1 MSEIIELLEHELET
15 AVEVKDRGALHRY
28 VTILVDRVVSRG
40 EHAAAETRLEK
51 KLDTELGA
59 LRSDVQTIAARMEQ
73 GFARMDERFAAMDKR
88 FEDMQA
94 QMDRRFEQVDK
105 RFEDM
110 QAQMERRFEQ
120 VDKRFEQVDKRFEDV
135 NKRFDDVNKRFGM
148 LVGLTTTFF
157 VVLAGLMTALR
168 IFG

>member
-15 AVEVKDRGALHRY
+15 AVEVKDRRALHRY
-28 VTILVDRVVSRG
+28 VTILVDRVVSRS
-40 EHAAAETRLEK
+40 EHAAAETRLEQ

-59 LRSDVQTIAARMEQ
+59 LRSDVQTIAERMEQ
-73 GFARMDERFAAMDKR
+73 GFARMDERFAAVDKR

-94 QMDRRFEQVDK
+94 QMDRRFEQIDK
-105 RFEDM
+105 RFDD
-110 QAQMERRFEQ
+110 
-120 VDKRFEQVDKRFEDV
+120 VNKRFEQVD
-135 NKRFDDVNKRFGM
+135 KRFDDVNKRFGM

-157 VVLAGLMTALR
+157 VVLAGMMTALR

>member
-1 MSEIIELLEHELET
+1 MSEIIELLEHELES

-28 VTILVDRVVSRG
+28 VTILVDRVVSRS

-94 QMDRRFEQVDK
+94 QMDRRFEQI
-105 RFEDM
+105 
-110 QAQMERRFEQ
+110 
-120 VDKRFEQVDKRFEDV
+120 DKRFEDV
-135 NKRFDDVNKRFGM
+135 NKRFGM
-148 LVGLTTTFF
+148 LVALTTTFF

>member
-1 MSEIIELLEHELET
+1 MSEIIELLEHELES

-51 KLDTELGA
+51 RLDTELGA

-94 QMDRRFEQVDK
+94 QMDRRFEQI
-105 RFEDM
+105 
-110 QAQMERRFEQ
+110 
-120 VDKRFEQVDKRFEDV
+120 DKRFEDV
-135 NKRFDDVNKRFGM
+135 NKRFGM
-148 LVGLTTTFF
+148 LVALTTTFF

>member
-28 VTILVDRVVSRG
+28 VTILVDRVVSRS

-73 GFARMDERFAAMDKR
+73 GFARMDERFAA
-88 FEDMQA
+88 
-94 QMDRRFEQVDK
+94 
-105 RFEDM
+105 
-110 QAQMERRFEQ
+110 

-135 NKRFDDVNKRFGM
+135 NKRFGM
-148 LVGLTTTFF
+148 LVALTTTFF
-157 VVLAGLMTALR
+157 VILAGLMTALR